1 MGYYPCTVFHCSR
14 VAVLCCSIGFRHLCN
29 GSWLNYGANLMHL
42 HFKWSDSKGETTITH
57 RSLELLQE
65 RFGDGCGID
74 VLDFLSDVLFIVT
87 KDYEDALA
95 AFNNRYGKIDLP
107 VK

>member
-1 MGYYPCTVFHCSR
+1 
-14 VAVLCCSIGFRHLCN
+14 
-29 GSWLNYGANLMHL
+29 MHL
-42 HFKWSDSKGETTITH
+42 HFKWSDSKGTTTISP

-65 RFGDGCGID
+65 RFGEDRGID

-95 AFNNRYGKIDLP
+95 AFNNRFGKVDFTG
-107 VK
+107 VSG